1 MPQAFKTA
9 PFPCAP
15 QAPEHAALVSAVA
28 GWAGQLMAGLGLNGH
43 SLPPVWT
50 VDLVRGVAAGG
61 DEAAGQWQVLKLDCS
76 CVGIAAAQQLAAPL
90 ADAAVSHCLCLV
102 FWCL

>member
-1 MPQAFKTA
+1 
-9 PFPCAP
+9 
-15 QAPEHAALVSAVA
+15 
-28 GWAGQLMAGLGLNGH
+28 MAGLGLNGH

-102 FWCL
+102 FPLTAKPSPRVSQCWDCRDCRDVPAQQSD